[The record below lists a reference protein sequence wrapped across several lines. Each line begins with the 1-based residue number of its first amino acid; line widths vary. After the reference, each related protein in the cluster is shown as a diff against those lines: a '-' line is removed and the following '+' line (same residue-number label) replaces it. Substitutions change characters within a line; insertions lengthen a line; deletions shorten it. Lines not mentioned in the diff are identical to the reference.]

1 MSADRLAIDGGNPV
15 CTGGWPQ
22 WPVWD
27 QTEEAALLETLHSGQ
42 WWSVGGRQVAQ
53 FESRFAALQGAR
65 HCTAVTN
72 GTAALEVVLR
82 AAGIGCGDEVIIPPY
97 TFMATASSVLAVGA
111 KPVFVDVEPRSLNID
126 PLLID
131 SAVTARTR
139 AIIPVHI
146 GGCPADMDGVL
157 DVARRHGLL
166 VLEDAAQA
174 VCASWK
180 GQPVGAIGDAGTF
193 SFQASKNLNSGE
205 GGAIVCN
212 DETLA
217 DLIWSVHNCGRPR
230 GGRWYEHRVPGGNFR
245 MTEFQAAILLAQMTR
260 LEDQA
265 TVRECNAALLSDQL
279 RGIPGITPP
288 RMDPRVTRNA
298 WHLYILRYDS
308 EAFGGRSRDAF
319 LAALEAEG
327 VTCGAGY
334 VPLYKEALFTEQAAM
349 RGLCQAHDSSP
360 QPYCPVTEK
369 ACRDEVVWLFQHMLL
384 AEPERVMR
392 IAEAIHRIQRHWG

>member
-1 MSADRLAIDGGNPV
+1 MTHDRLAIDGGSPV
-15 CTGGWPQ
+15 CADGWPQ

-27 QTEEAALLETLHSGQ
+27 QAEENALLQTLHSGA
-42 WWSVGGRQVAQ
+42 WWSVGGQRVAQ
-53 FESRFAALQGAR
+53 FQDRFAALQGAR

-82 AAGIGCGDEVIIPPY
+82 AAGIGCGDEVIVPPY

-111 KPVFVDVEPRSLNID
+111 RPVFVDVEPHSLNID
-126 PLLID
+126 PKLID
-131 SAVTARTR
+131 DAVTSRTR
-139 AIIPVHI
+139 AVIPVHI

-157 DVARRHGLL
+157 DAARRHGLL

-193 SFQASKNLNSGE
+193 SFQASKNLNCGE

-212 DETLA
+212 DDTLA

-260 LEDQA
+260 LEAQ
-265 TVRECNAALLSDQL
+265 AALRDRNAGMLSDL
-279 RGIPGITPP
+279 LKAIPGITPP
-288 RMDPRVTRNA
+288 QMDPRVTRHA
-298 WHLYILRYDS
+298 WHLYILRYDAR
-308 EAFGGRSRDAF
+308 AFGGRSRNEF
-319 LAALEAEG
+319 LSALEAEG
-327 VTCGAGY
+327 VPCGAGY

-349 RGLCQAHDSSP
+349 RGLCRGHSTGAEPH
-360 QPYCPVTEK
+360 CPVTEQ

-384 AEPERVMR
+384 AEPERVQR
-392 IAEAIHRIQRHWG
+392 IAEAIRRIQRHWG